1 MDNKAEISKYKT
13 INKNILRLGSSKAKK
28 KKEIIMIY
36 FWPLTSKKVS

>member
-28 KKEIIMIY
+28 KKRNNNDLLLA
-36 FWPLTSKKVS
+36 FNK